1 MRRGVS
7 SCVSSSTLG
16 CLQTDDDHATGC
28 SLCFRWVDSIVVR
41 VFCLQ
46 AKAPLKTVKPSRPP
60 SPYKNER
67 HSEKDTFEC
76 KFFFV
81 LFLLL
86 PKLNIFVVIYERETS
101 LTGSSANLSM
111 LVKSGQIAL

>member
-1 MRRGVS
+1 VLSAGFRELGGCEGESALVCPHLPWAVYRQTMITRPVALFVFVGWIRLL
-7 SCVSSSTLG
+7 CV
-16 CLQTDDDHATGC
+16 
-28 SLCFRWVDSIVVR
+28 F
-41 VFCLQ
+41 FCLQ

-86 PKLNIFVVIYERETS
+86 PKLNIFVVIYERER
-101 LTGSSANLSM
+101 
-111 LVKSGQIAL
+111 LV